1 MYGQNYNRY
10 GSPMPQRPGGVDLDE
25 LRQRRA
31 VRNERMAPLPIPEMP
46 ESSSSQRQGDSGGG
60 SGLGQFL
67 QMPLRGLPQMPGAG
81 SLPNGGFTTPPLV
94 PSTQRPS
101 VAFEPRQSPIPT
113 VPALGASTSGPPQM
127 PAGDM
132 EFNPPRLTRMP
143 PQAAPAGPQGTAP
156 TAAPTRPDPRE
167 IAQQEAMARTSSAD
181 PISQAQEQAGMRSKR
196 GFWDILKT
204 AGVGALQGLSSGQG
218 LGGALG
224 GALAGGTIAAISPRR
239 GGEYRF
245 NMMERPRME
254 EEMNRRM
261 QQEQFR
267 RQQEQASLAGQKT
280 AAEIQELQAK
290 AADIPGR
297 TTSQR
302 AREAAQ
308 TEYYKGRAEAVRNPA
323 PRPTRG
329 DFALEVGADGKMYRI
344 DRQTGNATP
353 VEGFRPAPSGR
364 GGRGG
369 GGGGEDG
376 ERLTRSALNLEAETE
391 NARLKAEDFMSQ
403 LNAMKPDDSEEYA
416 ALKVAAEDALR
427 KYNDSVRKLGMIY
440 GDRYEIGP
448 GLTPEG
454 KPSRFMYYQ
463 RR

>member
-31 VRNERMAPLPIPEMP
+31 VRDERMTPLSIPEMP
-46 ESSSSQRQGDSGGG
+46 ASSLSQRQGDSSEG
-60 SGLGQFL
+60 SGLGQRL
-67 QMPLRGLPQMPGAG
+67 QMPLRSMPQIPGAG
-81 SLPNGGFTTPPLV
+81 SLPNGGFTTPPLG

-101 VAFEPRQSPIPT
+101 VAFEPRQSPVPT
-113 VPALGASTSGPPQM
+113 VPAISASTSRPPQT
-127 PAGDM
+127 PVGDV
-132 EFNPPRLTRMP
+132 EFNPPRMTRMP
-143 PQAAPAGPQGTAP
+143 PQAAPVAPQGTAP
-156 TAAPTRPDPRE
+156 AAAPTRPDPRE
-167 IAQQEAMARTSSAD
+167 IAQQEAMARTSAVD

-218 LGGALG
+218 LGGAIG

-280 AAEIQELQAK
+280 AAEIQKLQAE

-308 TEYYKGRAEAVRNPA
+308 TEYYKGRAEAMRNPK
-323 PRPTRG
+323 PTQRRYVYREG
-329 DFALEVGADGKMYRI
+329 RDGKLYQV
-344 DRQTGNATP
+344 DEETRQATP
-353 VEGFRPAPSGR
+353 VEGLTLPAAGR
-364 GGRGG
+364 SG

-376 ERLTRSALNLEAETE
+376 ERLTRSALNLEAQTE
-391 NARLKAEDFMSQ
+391 NARLEAEDLMSQ
-403 LNAMKPDDSEEYA
+403 LNAMEPDDTEDTYIK
-416 ALKVAAEDALR
+416 LKANAEKSLR
-427 KYNDSVRKLGMIY
+427 KYNDLVRRLGLTY
-440 GDRYEIGP
+440 GERYETGP
-448 GLTPEG
+448 GRTPEG
-454 KPSRFMYYQ
+454 KPSRFMYYK